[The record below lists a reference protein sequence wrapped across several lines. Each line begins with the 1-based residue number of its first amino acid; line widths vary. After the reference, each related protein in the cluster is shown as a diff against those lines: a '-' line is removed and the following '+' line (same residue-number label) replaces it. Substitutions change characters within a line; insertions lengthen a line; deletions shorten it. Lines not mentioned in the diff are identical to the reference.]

1 MKRIIFFD
9 GVCTLCNHFV
19 DILIRQD
26 KSHQFYFAS
35 LQSKTAEQLLK
46 KQDLSLDTIVFL
58 DQTQTFKKSSAVLR
72 ILFHLGG
79 LWMVL
84 SILGSV
90 LPTSLRDVIY
100 DWVAR
105 HRYNFFGKK
114 ETCRL
119 PTAEEKSF
127 FLD

>member
-19 DILIRQD
+19 DILIQQD
-26 KSHQFYFAS
+26 KNHQFYFAS
-35 LQSKTAEQLLK
+35 LQSKTAEQLLT
-46 KQDLSLDTIVFL
+46 KQDLGLDTIVFL

-84 SILGSV
+84 SILASV
-90 LPTSLRDVIY
+90 LPTTLRDLIY
-100 DWVAR
+100 DLIAR
-105 HRYNFFGKK
+105 HRYRFFGKK
-114 ETCRL
+114 ESCRL
-119 PTAEEKSF
+119 PTAEEKPF